1 MKISKKLKWSLGLVG
16 LTAMTVVPMSVAL
29 SSCSSGSS
37 DNNDNNSA
45 NGGVVDENGII
56 QPLSKSDIT
65 PTQFNFDNR
74 LTSNTAEIKQV
85 NSLEEA
91 NQILNDKWNVLSDE
105 QKIACIKNDIQNWYN
120 YINLNCSGSATA
132 SSGNIEDPN
141 ESLCIN
147 FVPPK
152 NDIPTFVD
160 YDDTDYTNL
169 KYRGFLIQ
177 NLSTIVANNN
187 YFNITISGSQ
197 ILQYLINDSAIVNSQ
212 MKMNQSLII
221 SDINISCKLLQY
233 QNKIFSGIII
243 TPNSF
248 SKGISTLES
257 CTNWITNESTPI
269 NEYTKKIYNE
279 MIGKPYE
286 ENFNKVLIF
295 PSPYLN
301 MIFEINNIDQ
311 N

>member
-1 MKISKKLKWSLGLVG
+1 MKLTKKLKWSLGLVG
-16 LTAMTVVPMSVAL
+16 LTAMAVVPMSVAL
-29 SSCSSGSS
+29 VSCGGNGDSSSNQG
-37 DNNDNNSA
+37 NN
-45 NGGVVDENGII
+45 NGGVIDSNGII
-56 QPLSKSDIT
+56 QPLTKSDIT
-65 PTQFNFDNR
+65 PTQFNFDN
-74 LTSNTAEIKQV
+74 
-85 NSLEEA
+85 SLNGTPIEVSSIEEA
-91 NQILNDKWNVLSDE
+91 NQILNNKWNSLSDE

-147 FVPPK
+147 FAPPE

-160 YDDTDYTNL
+160 YDDPDYTNL

-197 ILQYLINDSAIVNSQ
+197 ILQYLINDSQIVNSQ

-243 TPNSF
+243 SPNSF

-269 NEYTKKIYNE
+269 NEYTKRIYNE

-286 ENFNKVLIF
+286 ENFNEVLIF
-295 PSPYLN
+295 PSPFLN
-301 MIFEINNIDQ
+301 MIFNIKNN
-311 N
+311 